1 MKGLFMQKT
10 FHIRYTS
17 DIHGYFSPTSYADTQ
32 EREIGLLRLM
42 TEYPHDGNTLL
53 IDGGDTLQGSPFTNY
68 YERIAPEFKLFQLS
82 DNSYGSHPAA
92 AMMNLAGY
100 QYITLGNHDFNF
112 GLEELA
118 TYLRQLRATCLLAN
132 VRDKAGRLPLQRYA
146 IHTLENGLRIG
157 LAGVTSHY
165 IRVWE
170 KPETVDQL
178 EIEDAFT
185 SAREVYEELRDQC
198 DFSIL
203 IYHGGYECDLNTRR
217 VLSTDTE
224 NQACR
229 ICDEIGYDLVL
240 TGHQH
245 IAQPGMIYGLSYT
258 VQPPQHATHACAI
271 DITLDEGRKTFS
283 SKLLPASAPPSQ
295 KGMMILSPLER
306 KVQSWLDTPAG
317 FLDQPL
323 PSVPHLEAAL
333 HGSLVANFINTV
345 QRECTGAQIS
355 TCALPNEYKGF
366 SSTPTIRDIVST
378 YIYSNTLVVLS
389 ISGADL
395 KKYIEHTA
403 EYFELL
409 PDGTIGLSE
418 RYMRPKVQHYNYDYF
433 SGLDYTID
441 VRRPVGDRV
450 TRMEMDGRP
459 LSMDE
464 HVTLC
469 INSYRFSGA
478 SDYSMLPGQPVVRAV
493 LTDVCDAIIAYILE
507 RDEVHI
513 ETHCW
518 SHILSDD

>member
-82 DNSYGSHPAA
+82 DNSYGSHPVA

-132 VRDKAGRLPLQRYA
+132 VRDNAGRLPLQRYA

-170 KPETVDQL
+170 KPETVEQL

-185 SAREVYEELRDQC
+185 SAREVYEELRGQC

-229 ICDEIGYDLVL
+229 ICDEIGSPEDASAVAECQRSGVDVIATVHAGSPEELYHRRDLRRILL
-240 TGHQH
+240 TG
-245 IAQPGMIYGLSYT
+245 AF
-258 VQPPQHATHACAI
+258 
-271 DITLDEGRKTFS
+271 E
-283 SKLLPASAPPSQ
+283 
-295 KGMMILSPLER
+295 
-306 KVQSWLDTPAG
+306 
-317 FLDQPL
+317 
-323 PSVPHLEAAL
+323 
-333 HGSLVANFINTV
+333 
-345 QRECTGAQIS
+345 
-355 TCALPNEYKGF
+355 
-366 SSTPTIRDIVST
+366 
-378 YIYSNTLVVLS
+378 TLV
-389 ISGADL
+389 
-395 KKYIEHTA
+395 
-403 EYFELL
+403 F
-409 PDGTIGLSE
+409 
-418 RYMRPKVQHYNYDYF
+418 
-433 SGLDYTID
+433 
-441 VRRPVGDRV
+441 
-450 TRMEMDGRP
+450 
-459 LSMDE
+459 
-464 HVTLC
+464 
-469 INSYRFSGA
+469 
-478 SDYSMLPGQPVVRAV
+478 
-493 LTDVCDAIIAYILE
+493 
-507 RDEVHI
+507 
-513 ETHCW
+513 
-518 SHILSDD
+518 LSDRAHAGQIRTLAKAGESFAS